1 MSSVH
6 ASMRGSILGV
16 AIGDALGMPVE
27 IWTQPYIAALN
38 EGRGV
43 VDFLDPKATRI
54 KYDKKMEAGDTTD
67 DWQLTEAVAESIIAS
82 GGRFDLKTCVEKHLD
97 AFKTS
102 TFGWGGTTK
111 KALIELRDGKR
122 AYGVRAPSYG
132 PNTGLGNGIMMKV
145 APLAVANYRHISGED
160 GHEKLR
166 TEVMALSRVTH
177 ADDRA
182 GIAALAV
189 AEVILYSYE
198 HAIKNVPDRV
208 LLLQYVLERVI
219 EAEEKTDAPEG
230 WQDGYTD
237 KISDVIKKVS
247 HIWQFIRLDQLRPQ
261 FNSLSTLE
269 TSLIMFLRHSNDFE
283 RGLCAAVN
291 CGGDTDTQAAIV
303 GSMIGAQVGEVGIPT
318 KWLTFRNK
326 FDHAREVADRLIAV
340 CT

>member
-6 ASMRGSILGV
+6 ASMRGTLLGV

-54 KYDKKMEAGDTTD
+54 KYDKAMEAGDTTD
-67 DWQLTEAVAESIIAS
+67 DWQLTEALAESIIAS
-82 GGRFDLKTCVEKHLD
+82 GGRFNLSMCVEKHLA
-97 AFKTS
+97 AFASS

-122 AYGVRAPSYG
+122 SYDMRAPSYG
-132 PNTGLGNGIMMKV
+132 PNTGLGNGVMMKV
-145 APLAVANYRHISGED
+145 APLAIANYRHIHQEG
-160 GHEKLR
+160 GHAKLCA
-166 TEVMALSRVTH
+166 EVMALSRMTH

-182 GIAALAV
+182 GIAALAI
-189 AEVILYSYE
+189 AEVVLYSYD
-198 HAIKNVPDRV
+198 HAIKNVPDRAG
-208 LLLQYVLERVI
+208 LLKHVLERVL
-219 EAEEKTDAPEG
+219 EAEAHSGTPDG

-237 KISDVIKKVS
+237 KISDVIKKVG
-247 HIWQFIRLDQLRPQ
+247 HVWQFIRLDQLRPQ

-269 TSLIMFLRHSNDFE
+269 TCLIMFLRHTNDFE
-283 RGLCAAVN
+283 KGLCAAVN

-303 GSMIGAQVGEVGIPT
+303 GSMIGAQVGDIGIP
-318 KWLTFRNK
+318 KHWLTFRNK
-326 FDHAREVADRLIAV
+326 FDHARSVADRLIAA
-340 CT
+340 CA